1 MFSIVRA
8 AGFAAAVIGAA
19 LAPTLADPSLAFGGE
34 SSQAAAATYIDHAT
48 AQIDPTAPQANELQA
63 FPATSQDPDP
73 VEPVAQHAVATV
85 TETPSPLVK
94 TEEKQVPR
102 QLSSLV
108 DAYARTDVADSD
120 MECLAG
126 AIYFESKGEPLAGQ
140 LAVAEV
146 IINRSQSGKYPR
158 SLCGVVKQPSQFSF
172 VRGGRIPAIPRDSA
186 HWRKAVAIAHIA
198 VNDLADSPAP
208 QALSFHATRVSPNW
222 NMKRVARVG
231 NHVFY
236 R

>member
-1 MFSIVRA
+1 MFDSVRA
-8 AGFAAAVIGAA
+8 AGYAAAVIGAA
-19 LAPTLADPSLAFGGE
+19 FTPALADPLMAWEVEAASPATVYTDH
-34 SSQAAAATYIDHAT
+34 AAASPDSSLPEASPVAEPENI
-48 AQIDPTAPQANELQA
+48 
-63 FPATSQDPDP
+63 SQDPLPAIPAAD
-73 VEPVAQHAVATV
+73 HAVATV
-85 TETPSPLVK
+85 STETLEQEWVDAKPKLRS
-94 TEEKQVPR
+94 
-102 QLSSLV
+102 LSAMV
-108 DAYARTDVADSD
+108 DAYGGSALGDAD

-146 IINRSQSGKYPR
+146 IINRAKSGRYPKT
-158 SLCGVVKQPSQFSF
+158 LCGVVKQPSQFSF

-198 VNDLADSPAP
+198 QKDLADSPVPA
-208 QALSFHATRVSPNW
+208 ALSFHATRVSPRW
-222 NMKRVARVG
+222 KMKRIAIVG